1 MNLIFLQETDTLF
14 LAEKATMEDQPC
26 KQGFLVQSKE
36 SQYYRYAV
44 KEKKEI
50 KVYLTT
56 ANTDPEHP

>member
-1 MNLIFLQETDTLF
+1 
-14 LAEKATMEDQPC
+14 MEDQPC